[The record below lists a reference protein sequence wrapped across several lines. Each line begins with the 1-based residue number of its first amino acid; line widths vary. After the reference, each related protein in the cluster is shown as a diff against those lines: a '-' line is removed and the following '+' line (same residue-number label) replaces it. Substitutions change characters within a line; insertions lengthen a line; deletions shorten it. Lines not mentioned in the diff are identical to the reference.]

1 MKYAVEYIINRFRE
15 DEEERIYKVY
25 VTESIR
31 LRNENKCITA
41 KFTDLIDFDNFRNEK
56 SAEEVK
62 HDILEEF
69 KRLSGGEQNGN

>member
-1 MKYAVEYIINRFRE
+1 MKYAVEYVINRFRE
-15 DEEERIYKVY
+15 DEEERTFKVY
-25 VTESIR
+25 ITESIR

-41 KFTDLIDFDNFRNEK
+41 RYTDLIDFDNFRNEK

-69 KRLSGGEQNGN
+69 RRLGGEKNSN